1 MMCPASE
8 VYVSIAP
15 QKQILRQGF
24 KYKFIKEVLPGETS
38 KRVEE
43 KGQGRLDF
51 RSMISERV

>member
-8 VYVSIAP
+8 MHVRIAP
-15 QKQILRQGF
+15 QKQTLRQGF